1 MRSLWDTIDEIRE
14 KPEGIRRRY
23 MFGYVAV
30 TMFLVLGIWLI
41 SLRESLDSVGKMGA
55 DAERIKNQAAQQVLP
70 GPAGARSLS
79 DLLKD
84 DEQLNA
90 GNPAVSAED
99 FFGSEIRAKE
109 EKKSG
114 EQNSP
119 DAGK

>member
-30 TMFLVLGIWLI
+30 TMLLVLGIWLI
-41 SLRESLDSVGKMGA
+41 SLRESLDSVEKMGA
-55 DAERIKNQAAQQVLP
+55 DTEHIKNQAAQILP

-84 DEQLNA
+84 GEQLNV
-90 GNPAVSAED
+90 GNPDVSAED
-99 FFGSEIRAKE
+99 FFESEMRVKE

-114 EQNSP
+114 EQNSL
-119 DAGK
+119 DSGE

>member
-41 SLRESLDSVGKMGA
+41 SLRESLNSVEKMDA
-55 DAERIKNQAAQQVLP
+55 DTEHIKNQATQILP

-99 FFGSEIRAKE
+99 FFESEMRAKE